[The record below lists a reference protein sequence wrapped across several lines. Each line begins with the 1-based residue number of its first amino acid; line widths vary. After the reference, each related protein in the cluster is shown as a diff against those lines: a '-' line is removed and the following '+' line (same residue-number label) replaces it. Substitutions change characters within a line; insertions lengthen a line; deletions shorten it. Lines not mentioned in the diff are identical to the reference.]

1 MCEWILILALL
12 KILLRILSEWFPKH
26 LEISLGAIPRG
37 FESHPLRH
45 VGASYVSLAPTF
57 FKSQSALTPLL
68 LLSKSQPLTL
78 GCDLG
83 PPLRGG
89 FFLSQGNIDFNRPF
103 HAGAKRTLR
112 RHLFMPG
119 EKDVICPLPCSSFP
133 TATRCVGLAVGVLPC
148 GPHPNISGSSR
159 IRQRCKGKSSQ
170 FLQKELRS
178 ILGNSTT

>member
-1 MCEWILILALL
+1 M
-12 KILLRILSEWFPKH
+12 
-26 LEISLGAIPRG
+26 
-37 FESHPLRH
+37 SHI
-45 VGASYVSLAPTF
+45 GASFVSLAPTYF
-57 FKSQSALTPLL
+57 ISQSALTPLL

-89 FFLSQGNIDFNRPF
+89 FVPLRGNIDFNRPV
-103 HAGAKRTLR
+103 HAGAKLTLF
-112 RHLFMPG
+112 RHCFMPG
-119 EKDVICPLPCSSFP
+119 EKDVICPLPCASFP
-133 TATRCVGLAVGVLPC
+133 TATRCAGLAVGVLPC